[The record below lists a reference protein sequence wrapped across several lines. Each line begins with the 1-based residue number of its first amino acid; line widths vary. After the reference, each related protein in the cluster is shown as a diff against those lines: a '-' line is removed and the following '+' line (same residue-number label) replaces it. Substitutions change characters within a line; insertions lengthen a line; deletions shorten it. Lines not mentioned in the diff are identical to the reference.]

1 MNIENHPIKTIL
13 GTFIA
18 GCTLSWAILTFVLD
32 DNKEKLHQAEIEN
45 IKAQINNKAS
55 LIERYE
61 QKVSVLEEENIKL
74 QSVNKIYWECI
85 SQNKELT
92 LYLKAK
98 LDKVLTEQ
106 KKTQLEFYQNEP
118 IKSDS
123 TKVDEIKSKLSINTT
138 IKKSNS
144 YINKELRLIIGIK
157 EISVLNEAKI
167 SLNIDGKD
175 IVKEENVSAGKVYK
189 FKNQL
194 NDYILVVK
202 KIDYIYD
209 VIEIEIVE
217 L

>member
-1 MNIENHPIKTIL
+1 MSIENHPVKTIL

-32 DNKEKLHQAEIEN
+32 DSKEKLHQAEIEN
-45 IKAQINNKAS
+45 IKAQISNKTS

-61 QKVSVLEEENIKL
+61 QKISVLEEENAKL
-74 QSVNKIYWECI
+74 QSVNKVYWECI
-85 SQNKELT
+85 SQNKNLT
-92 LYLKAK
+92 LYLKEK

-106 KKTQLEFYQNEP
+106 KKTQLEFYQNDS
-118 IKSDS
+118 IRSDS
-123 TKVDEIKSKLSINTT
+123 TKIEKIKSKLSINTI

-144 YINKELRLIIGIK
+144 YINKELRLIIGVK
-157 EISVLNEAKI
+157 DISVYNEAKI

-175 IVKEENVSAGKVYK
+175 IGKEENVSAGKVYK
-189 FKNQL
+189 LKIHSKN
-194 NDYILVVK
+194 YILVVK

-209 VIEIEIVE
+209 IIEIEIIE